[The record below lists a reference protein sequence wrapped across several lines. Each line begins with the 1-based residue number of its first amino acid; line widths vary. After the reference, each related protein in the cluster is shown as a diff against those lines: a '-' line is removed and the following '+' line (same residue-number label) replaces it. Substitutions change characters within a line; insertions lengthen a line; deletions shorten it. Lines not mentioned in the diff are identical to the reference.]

1 MRRILAHAL
10 VTTALV
16 VGCDS
21 KPAEAPV
28 PSEPSPA
35 PAPAADPAPP
45 SPTADPLERDEGWSV
60 LELSKAR
67 LLAGSA
73 R

>member
-21 KPAEAPV
+21 KPAEAP
-28 PSEPSPA
+28 A
-35 PAPAADPAPP
+35 KAAGAKR
-45 SPTADPLERDEGWSV
+45 A
-60 LELSKAR
+60 SKKAE
-67 LLAGSA
+67 A
-73 R
+73 